1 MHKNEYIKLLKCT
14 ELCLEAVF
22 WFKSV
27 DKCTSWKYDK
37 DTIWNGFHKNFSN
50 KFIRIGCLRIWNGF
64 YNISF
69 RAVEINIKGGLRNE
83 KNH

>member
-1 MHKNEYIKLLKCT
+1 MNSQNYKNARNCAPKRVFGQILLTNLFSGTMIKARYGT
-14 ELCLEAVF
+14 D
-22 WFKSV
+22 S
-27 DKCTSWKYDK
+27 TQ
-37 DTIWNGFHKNFSN
+37 TFSN
-50 KFIRIGCLRIWNGF
+50 KINQIGCSRMWNGF